1 MTGKNIIRFAVA
13 ILASWAVMWAGRN
26 RLPEPVT
33 QGLSFWVMFLIL
45 PLTFS
50 DSAANKKPSLARRAL
65 AATAGAAVVLVLYIL
80 VGGWRGN

>member
-1 MTGKNIIRFAVA
+1 MSKKNIIRFAVA
-13 ILASWAVMWAGRN
+13 ILASWVVMLIGRN
-26 RLPEPVT
+26 RLPGPVT

-50 DSAANKKPSLARRAL
+50 DSAADKKPSLVRHVL

-80 VGGWRGN
+80 VGGWREN